1 MKVYQF
7 PVSYFASSLSPKKM
21 FLNRKN
27 LNVWQMIIVIIFLI
41 FMLLN
46 PVALNANKTQ
56 EFKLDGI
63 MPNLMNQVDKM
74 AVEDLNTI
82 EIVQGELKSTNQ
94 KLESSGMYLNE
105 SDNNF
110 SEIETGLNFTKDQ
123 LIMKDKNGL
132 KFNLRYTIDWNSSE
146 WDSVESFKTWL
157 TKEWNYQNTPYR
169 IMSMTLLVSILV
181 FSSTLFLVFGAAF
194 FIWLTKKN
202 HLSSIRSFKESIN
215 LVLNAMFLS
224 HLIAMVAG
232 LIYYDIT
239 LILTIQSFGLAIQ
252 LLIIFAKTK
261 FNDGLAKEGK
271 IVIDK

>member
-1 MKVYQF
+1 
-7 PVSYFASSLSPKKM
+7 M

-27 LNVWQMIIVIIFLI
+27 LNVWQMMIVIIFLI

-132 KFNLRYTIDWNSSE
+132 KFNLRYTTDWNSSE

-202 HLSSIRSFKESIN
+202 HLSSIRSFKESVN

>member
-7 PVSYFASSLSPKKM
+7 PVSYFASSLSVKKM

-27 LNVWQMIIVIIFLI
+27 LNVWQMMIVIIFLI

-74 AVEDLNTI
+74 VVEDLNTI

-132 KFNLRYTIDWNSSE
+132 KFNLRYTTDWNSSE

-202 HLSSIRSFKESIN
+202 HLSSIKSFKESVN
-215 LVLNAMFLS
+215 LVLNALFLS
-224 HLIAMVAG
+224 HLIAMITG

>member
-7 PVSYFASSLSPKKM
+7 PVSYFESVFSPKKM
-21 FLNRKN
+21 LLNRNYLKI
-27 LNVWQMIIVIIFLI
+27 WQMLIVIIFLI

-63 MPNLMNQVDKM
+63 MPNLMSQVDNM
-74 AVEDLNTI
+74 AIMDLKVIN
-82 EIVQGELKSTNQ
+82 IVDGELQPTNQ
-94 KLESSGMYLNE
+94 AETQSIIYLNE
-105 SDNNF
+105 SDKSF
-110 SEIETGLNFTKDQ
+110 SKVETGLNFTDNQ

-132 KFNLRYTIDWNSSE
+132 KFNLRYTPDWNSNK
-146 WDSVESFKTWL
+146 WDSVEKFKTWL
-157 TKEWNYQNTPYR
+157 TKEWNTQNAPYR
-169 IMSMTLLVSILV
+169 IMSMTLLVSLLV
-181 FSSTLFLVFGAAF
+181 FSSTLFLIFGASF

-202 HLSSIRSFKESIN
+202 HLSSIKSFKEAVN

-224 HLIAMVAG
+224 HLIAMIAG
-232 LIYYDIT
+232 FIHYDIT
-239 LILTIQSFGLAIQ
+239 LILTVQSFGLAIQ

-271 IVIDK
+271 IVVDK